1 MKKKDG
7 NQYCIFCS
15 RGKNEVRFLVGSSG
29 IYICEECVMASY
41 NLVKKLR
48 EKKSG
53 GKAVP
58 TPQKIKEELD
68 NFVISQEKAKK
79 ILSVSV
85 YNHYRRIKSRK
96 SFPDENSVEIQKSN
110 ILLIGPTGAGKT
122 LLAKT
127 LAKILDVPFAIFD
140 ATTLTESGYAGE
152 NVENIIAQLWENAG
166 GNPEKTAAGIVYIDE
181 VDKIARKFTAAQRDI
196 SGEGVQ
202 QALLKM
208 VEGTKV
214 KIAGKNPKAR
224 ILGKSIE
231 IDTSD
236 ILFIA
241 GGAFEG
247 LNEIRERREKQTTL
261 GFANER
267 KTEQKTVSRISQD
280 DLIEYGMI
288 PEFIGRFP
296 VVASLDVLT
305 KDDMMKIITE
315 PRNAILKQYQK
326 MFELEG
332 VNLTITKNA
341 VETIAELA
349 AQIGSGARGLR
360 TIFENILME
369 TMYNLPDDKDARECI
384 IDEETVL
391 RGMEPIILRRKQ

>member
-1 MKKKDG
+1 MG
-7 NQYCIFCS
+7 CP
-15 RGKNEVRFLVGSSG
+15 V
-29 IYICEECVMASY
+29 
-41 NLVKKLR
+41 
-48 EKKSG
+48 
-53 GKAVP
+53 
-58 TPQKIKEELD
+58 
-68 NFVISQEKAKK
+68 
-79 ILSVSV
+79 
-85 YNHYRRIKSRK
+85 
-96 SFPDENSVEIQKSN
+96 
-110 ILLIGPTGAGKT
+110 AGKT

-202 QALLKM
+202 QDLLKM

-261 GFANER
+261 GFADER